1 MTLDI
6 CKNQLLPTALVNK
19 MGKCRQCLAKFVS
32 AARMDQSPTE
42 FPDSFGVARFH
53 KPYRSI
59 LLKGWEGRS
68 MRWLPNFANEEALT
82 DNNIWSKMISNEVGF
97 TNFKK
102 YTRRKLYATILCKS
116 HEFCKEPLNIFETDQ
131 LILKLHLVLIGCYIC
146 IRTDLEKSLG
156 YIEIRTNW

>member
-19 MGKCRQCLAKFVS
+19 MAKCRQCLAKFVS
-32 AARMDQSPTE
+32 GARMDQSPTE
-42 FPDSFGVARFH
+42 FLDSFGAARFH

-82 DNNIWSKMISNEVGF
+82 DNNIWIKMISNEVGF
-97 TNFKK
+97 TNLLDENSMPLSFTRAMNFVRNHSTFFKRISSFSSC
-102 YTRRKLYATILCKS
+102 TLFSSAVTS
-116 HEFCKEPLNIFETDQ
+116 ASEP
-131 LILKLHLVLIGCYIC
+131 ILKNLLA
-146 IRTDLEKSLG
+146 T
-156 YIEIRTNW
+156 